1 MTTDALDQ
9 HVVPEVLLHE
19 RNADIRSATDAAAA
33 QLLAPDDI
41 MLRYYL
47 VFTDAALV
55 AALGL
60 GHLDDTALFYNRYHW
75 FRRFSMAHRLIAGT
89 SVKSFPRSSLG
100 CGAAGDTVSNA
111 VSKIAN
117 EMASFFI

>member
-75 FRRFSMAHRLIAGT
+75 FRRFSMAHQATHGYDA
-89 SVKSFPRSSLG
+89 SL
-100 CGAAGDTVSNA
+100 
-111 VSKIAN
+111 
-117 EMASFFI
+117 